1 MLIRLRPL
9 FDRYPKLF
17 RPTAIEPVGGSGLS
31 GAEIFRTSSPLG
43 RFALRCW
50 PSEHPT
56 DERLR
61 SIHRLLTQAHERG
74 CNFVPIPIASLSGE
88 TFIEFAGRRWQL
100 ERWMPGEP
108 EPSGSPSRK
117 RVSSALDALARLH
130 RALDADTDH
139 KHSVGPSPGLAER
152 VRVLESCLNGDL
164 HRVRSAL
171 ADASHSDWH
180 DRAERYSQLFERS
193 APAFFTLLHRTAQIE
208 YRLQPVVRDVH
219 REHVLFTGNEVTG
232 LIDFGAMSVD
242 NPAVD
247 LARLLGSYD
256 IDDAEER
263 SALLID
269 YSPNLLSDELSA
281 VEAFDRSGALL
292 SPFRWLWWLF
302 VERRTFRDMAA
313 VAHRFDVL
321 LQRLTRLVDDPP
333 SAPAFNP
340 TDL

>member
-1 MLIRLRPL
+1 MQPL

-17 RPTAIEPVGGSGLS
+17 RPTAIEPVGGAGLS

-74 CNFVPIPIASLSGE
+74 CNFVPIPITSLSGE
-88 TFIEFAGRRWQL
+88 TFIEFADRRWQL
-100 ERWMPGEP
+100 EPWMPGEP
-108 EPSGSPSRK
+108 ETVGAPRRK
-117 RVSSALDALARLH
+117 RITAALDALARLH
-130 RALDADTDH
+130 RALDADTQH
-139 KHSVGPSPGLAER
+139 KHSAGPSPGLAER
-152 VRVLESCLNGDL
+152 VRVLEGCLNGDL
-164 HRVRSAL
+164 HRVRSTLAEAL
-171 ADASHSDWH
+171 RSGWH
-180 DRAERYSQLFERS
+180 DRAERYFKLFERG
-193 APAFFTLLHRTAQIE
+193 APATYKLLCRSAKFE

-219 REHVLFTGNEVTG
+219 REHILFTGDTVTG
-232 LIDFGAMSVD
+232 IIDFGAMSID

-247 LARLLGSYD
+247 LARLLGSYE

-263 SALLID
+263 SALLVD
-269 YSPNLLSDELSA
+269 YSPYLLSDELQA
-281 VEAFDRSGALL
+281 IEAFDRSGALL

-302 VERRTFRDMAA
+302 VEGRTFRDEAV

-321 LQRLTRLVDDPP
+321 LQRLTRLVDDAP
-333 SAPAFNP
+333 SASTFDP
-340 TDL
+340 TDF